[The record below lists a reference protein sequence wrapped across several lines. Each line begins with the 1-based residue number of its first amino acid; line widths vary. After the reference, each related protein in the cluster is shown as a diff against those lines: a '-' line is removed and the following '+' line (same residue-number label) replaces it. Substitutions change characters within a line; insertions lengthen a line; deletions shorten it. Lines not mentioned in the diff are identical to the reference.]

1 MAESLKQKTV
11 KGVGWSFADNIA
23 NQGIT
28 FLVGLVLARLITPEE
43 YGLIGIILIFVAVFD
58 SIVNCG
64 FSNALIRKNDA
75 NDTDY
80 NTVFIVNMV
89 LSVVLFVVFFFSA
102 RFIADFFGQ
111 SLLEP
116 LTQVMGGIVII
127 HAFAIIQ
134 RTVLVKRIDFK
145 TQTKASVISSVTS
158 GVIGITMAFYGYGV
172 WSLVGQQLSRALLNT
187 ACLWIYSRWWP
198 KLQFSWSSFRELF
211 SFGWKLLV
219 SSLIDTVW
227 KEIYQVVIGKCYAPA
242 TLGQYT
248 RAHQFGS
255 IFSSN
260 LNTVIQRVSY
270 PVLSSLQNDKER
282 MKEGYRRVIKV
293 TMLVTFVLMLGLAAV
308 SKPMIQ
314 VLVGDQ
320 WLVAAKFLPIICLQM
335 MLYPL
340 HSLNLNMLQVQ
351 GRSDL
356 FLKLEIIKKCVAVIP
371 ISLGIFVGIYWMIWG
386 SVFTGMFGYYLNS
399 YYSGKFLNYSIL
411 TQIKDILPSFGI
423 AVMMAMV
430 TYAISLLPLSPF
442 ILLPVQIIA
451 GAVVTLALCEHFKR
465 PEYLEIKSMALSVLR
480 KIKKK

>member
-75 NDTDY
+75 DDMDY

-89 LSVVLFVVFFFSA
+89 LSVVLFIAFFFSA

-111 SLLEP
+111 PLLEP
-116 LTQVMGGIVII
+116 LTQVMGSIVII

-134 RTVLVKRIDFK
+134 RTVLIKRIDFK

-158 GVIGITMAFYGYGV
+158 GIIGITMAFYGYGV

-187 ACLWIYSRWWP
+187 ICLWIYSHWWP
-198 KLQFSWSSFRELF
+198 KLQFSWNSFRELF
-211 SFGWKLLV
+211 GFGWKLLV

-227 KEIYQVVIGKCYAPA
+227 REIYQVVIGKCYAPA

-248 RAHQFGS
+248 RAHQFAS

-260 LNTVIQRVSY
+260 LNSVIQRVSY

-308 SKPMIQ
+308 AKPMIQ

-320 WLVAAKFLPIICLQM
+320 WLVAADFLPIICLQM

-371 ISLGIFVGIYWMIWG
+371 LLFGIFVGIYWMIWG
-386 SVFTGMFGYYLNS
+386 SVFTGMFAYYLNS

-411 TQIKDILPSFGI
+411 TQIKDILPSLGI
-423 AVMMAMV
+423 AVVMATV
-430 TYAISLLPLSPF
+430 TYALSLLPLSPF
-442 ILLPVQIIA
+442 ILLPMQVMA
-451 GAVVTLALCEHFKR
+451 GAGITIALCEYFKR
-465 PEYLEIKSMALSVLR
+465 AEYLEIRSMALSVLR